1 MLEQLTIDL
10 VTTDLEGRDKR
21 SIIENM
27 LKLLSSTGQVKDYDL
42 ALRDLLEHE
51 ARMSTG
57 MENGIA
63 IPHAKS
69 LAVDGLIVAV
79 GVSQRKIDFEC
90 LDRRPAQIFIMTL
103 SPPGAGGPHVQF
115 LTEIGHLLKDKRKR
129 KRLLQAKNK
138 EELLSVL
145 TT

>member
-1 MLEQLTIDL
+1 MLERLTLDL

-21 SIIENM
+21 SIIESM
-27 LKLLSSTGQVKDYDL
+27 LKLLSNSGQIKDYDL
-42 ALRDLLEHE
+42 ALRDLLDHE

-69 LAVDGLIVAV
+69 LAVDDLIVAV
-79 GVSQRKIDFEC
+79 GISRRKIDFEC

-103 SPPGAGGPHVQF
+103 SPPGPAGPHVQF
-115 LTEIGHLLKDKRKR
+115 LTEIGNLLKDKHKR
-129 KRLLQAKNK
+129 KRLLQAKTR
-138 EELLSVL
+138 EELLEVL